1 MNLFRRA
8 FCHRLSTRP
17 IAVVLSAAAFILCL
31 LNPAPLI
38 GESDQARAVK
48 EYHTAKI
55 RSALKLQRAKMSP
68 AAMVVLAR
76 SIMEATDKYALDP
89 MLVLAIIQVESRFD
103 HKAVSSQGAQ
113 GLMQIQPPVV
123 TALVEEGRIPPF
135 ERKTNLNLIDP
146 LVNVKVG
153 ASYLAH
159 LKEMFG
165 DLKVALTAYNSGPTW
180 VSKRLAA
187 GERLPLAY
195 ASKVLT
201 TQRAL
206 ENRLALMQITFPE
219 VSATGTKD
227 HKG

>member
-1 MNLFRRA
+1 MNLFRRP

-17 IAVVLSAAAFILCL
+17 IAAVLSATVFILCL
-31 LNPAPLI
+31 FHAAPLI

-55 RSALKLQRAKMSP
+55 RS
-68 AAMVVLAR
+68 
-76 SIMEATDKYALDP
+76 
-89 MLVLAIIQVESRFD
+89 
-103 HKAVSSQGAQ
+103 
-113 GLMQIQPPVV
+113 
-123 TALVEEGRIPPF
+123 F
-135 ERKTNLNLIDP
+135 ERKTDLNLIDP

-201 TQRAL
+201 TQRTL
-206 ENRLALMQITFPE
+206 ENRLTLMQITFPE